1 MNTSLY
7 LLLLVLVL
15 GLSNTCTAAGYRNR
29 PLTKELVM
37 SGITIVDI
45 RTEGEWRET
54 GVVPGSV
61 LMTFFK
67 PNRSYDLD
75 AFIVQLANH
84 VTSGDDVAL
93 LCRRGNRS
101 AKLAAL
107 LSNRGFPAVINISGG
122 ISRAAKKGFN
132 WFPIPLCLKFRA
144 ML

>member
-93 LCRRGNRS
+93 CVAEETDLPSLPHC
-101 AKLAAL
+101 LATEAFPL
-107 LSNRGFPAVINISGG
+107 LSIFPGG
-122 ISRAAKKGFN
+122 
-132 WFPIPLCLKFRA
+132 
-144 ML
+144 